1 MLSKNKETLQQES
14 KILDELK
21 SLIEQLGSPD
31 PEIQEKIEES
41 ERKYNV
47 PDVKNCLLI
56 SI

>member
-1 MLSKNKETLQQES
+1 MLSKNKEMRQQES